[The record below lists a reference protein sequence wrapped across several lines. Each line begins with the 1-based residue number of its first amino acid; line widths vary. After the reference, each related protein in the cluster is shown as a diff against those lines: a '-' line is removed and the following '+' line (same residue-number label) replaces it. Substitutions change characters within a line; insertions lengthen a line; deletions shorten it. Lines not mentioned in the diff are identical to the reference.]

1 MDTLII
7 LNFGIIDNLFLILAF
22 YVSYL
27 NIEKY
32 VNDYLDL
39 SLSHFLIGV
48 ISAGISNSVSDMFGF
63 LFQAQF
69 YYALIVFLGCII
81 GMAIIPIIELFKK
94 YKNEGLEK

>member
-1 MDTLII
+1 METIII

-32 VNDYLDL
+32 VNNYLDL

-48 ISAGISNSVSDMFGF
+48 IVQEYQTV
-63 LFQAQF
+63 FQICLDF
-69 YYALIVFLGCII
+69 Y
-81 GMAIIPIIELFKK
+81 FKL
-94 YKNEGLEK
+94 NFITL